1 MTIDFTDPA
10 PADDMTDQ
18 QLADLI
24 DGHLDSISEGQ
35 PDEDMDEFAGCP
47 TERIV
52 RHVDL

>member
-35 PDEDMDEFAGCP
+35 PDEDMNGGP
-47 TERIV
+47 IRTGGPRS
-52 RHVDL
+52 VDSVP